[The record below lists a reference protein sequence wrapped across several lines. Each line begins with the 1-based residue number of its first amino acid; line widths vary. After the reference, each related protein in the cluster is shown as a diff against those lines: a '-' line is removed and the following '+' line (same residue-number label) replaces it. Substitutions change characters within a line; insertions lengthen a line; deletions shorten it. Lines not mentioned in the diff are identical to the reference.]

1 VAKLAARGIGLV
13 LVDRPPSALVAAADV
28 AKLEVVKSIPVGS
41 FPWASPRGIPSGH
54 RDRAA
59 MTSPTQQPGPLAA
72 LEVSGVSHHYGKRL
86 ALDHVSLCVAA
97 SSFTALL
104 GLNGAGKTTLFS
116 LVTRLFAARSG
127 HIHVLGFDLA
137 DAPSE
142 ALRRMGVVFQA
153 RTLDLDLS
161 IAQNLAYHAA
171 LHGLFPREARARAAD
186 VLDRFELADRVS
198 DKVRN
203 LSGGEMRRV
212 EIARA
217 LLHRPRLLLLDEP
230 TVGLDI
236 KARADLLAHV
246 RGLVASEGVGVLWA
260 THLIDEIDPG
270 DAVVVLHKGVVRDHG
285 PVAGVVSRAGAQDVG
300 EAFRKLTGF
309 ATPEGART

>member
-1 VAKLAARGIGLV
+1 MKALAP
-13 LVDRPPSALVAAADV
+13 DPAA
-28 AKLEVVKSIPVGS
+28 
-41 FPWASPRGIPSGH
+41 FP
-54 RDRAA
+54 
-59 MTSPTQQPGPLAA
+59 A
-72 LEVSGVSHHYGKRL
+72 LEVSGVSHSYGKRL
-86 ALDHVSLCVAA
+86 ALDSVSFRVAQ

-116 LVTRLFAARSG
+116 LVTRLFATRSG
-127 HIHVLGFDLA
+127 HINVLGFDLSR
-137 DAPSE
+137 APSE

-161 IAQNLAYHAA
+161 VTQNLAYHAA
-171 LHGLFPREARARAAD
+171 LHGLFPRDARARSEA
-186 VLDRFELADRVS
+186 LLSRFGLAHRTK

-236 KARADLLAHV
+236 AARADLLAHV
-246 RGLVASEGVGVLWA
+246 RGLVAGEAVGVLWA
-260 THLIDEIDPG
+260 THLIDEIDQS
-270 DAVVVLHKGVVRDHG
+270 DDVAVLHEGRVLDKGKVADVVE
-285 PVAGVVSRAGAQDVG
+285 RAGARDVG
-300 EAFRKLTGF
+300 AAFRRLTGIDKREG
-309 ATPEGART
+309 ATP